1 MVLTLCTLM
10 YHCELSTE
18 NEKLKEKNNNLTN
31 QLDQEKRDY
40 AERITTLEKEK
51 DEKLKRETENLIQE
65 KNEARNET
73 KQVRKKMD
81 DTQVKY

>member
-1 MVLTLCTLM
+1 M